1 MKRVLKTTNIV
12 TFLLFTILTTAVAS
26 VTFANDST
34 TAIPSELKYLGVSN
48 GKLVFQLNING
59 TGVENNF
66 SVAIIDNAGNILY
79 KENVKGEKLSKRFLI
94 NSDLVDEN
102 ELKFQITDG
111 KSNEKVVY
119 QINQTAHMIQ
129 DVVINK
135 LN

>member
-59 TGVENNF
+59 TGVENNL